1 MKKIIVLMLLSLIIV
16 GCGNKQQDN
25 PVKSEQKTND
35 VASEEVIEEE
45 AGNTG
50 NDDGIVITEK
60 EAKVDGEDFK
70 LTIKQ
75 NKDGKFEM
83 VSHINAKTEE
93 KGVFALAFLRSLSES
108 LKEETDCTK
117 NYIYVNVGEMIAIY
131 SINDGKENIMGT
143 NRDGSAALGAPD
155 WVLEAEELSE
165 DEMNSIAEE
174 ISNAIAEK

>member
-35 VASEEVIEEE
+35 VASEEVVEED
-45 AGNTG
+45 TG

-108 LKEETDCTK
+108 LKEKTDCTK
-117 NYIYVNVGEMIAIY
+117 NYIYVNVGEMTAIY
-131 SINDGKENIMGT
+131 SVDDEKEYIMGT

-174 ISNAIAEK
+174 ISNAISEK